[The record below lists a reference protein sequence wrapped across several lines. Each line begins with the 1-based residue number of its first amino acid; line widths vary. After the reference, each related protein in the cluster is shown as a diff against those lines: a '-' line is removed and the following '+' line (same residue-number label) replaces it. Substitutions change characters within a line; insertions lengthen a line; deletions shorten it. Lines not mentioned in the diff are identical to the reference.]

1 MPEAGRRLWTARS
14 LGSAFQH
21 RVFYSLIRLGGRRA
35 AYGLLYPVTAWYV
48 LFRPSVRKRAA
59 PYLRRRFPEHG
70 PAGRLLDCFRLCL
83 ALGRVLVDRAVLG
96 ILGPDCLEWRL
107 DGWEELQALLGE
119 GRGLI
124 LLMAHAGSW
133 QVAMG
138 ALARLGAPASV
149 LIHREEGDV
158 DRHFFE
164 HGKGPAPL
172 SLIDPAGSLGGTPE
186 MLRVLERG
194 ELLGIMGDR
203 PWGGPRGHLAVTF
216 LGDEIPVPFSPYRLA
231 SATGAPIAVLFPYR
245 SEHGSY
251 GVRLARVIRVPGELG
266 RGPAAYGPYAE
277 QYIQALEAFIRDH
290 PYQFFN
296 FFDMWS
302 PIHGDKSSPE
312 ADPRGRTEAPGPGG
326 PGLR

>member
-1 MPEAGRRLWTARS
+1 MPEAGQRLWSARS

-21 RVFYSLIRLGGRRA
+21 RVFYALIRLGGRRA
-35 AYGLLYPVTAWYV
+35 AYGLLYPVAAWYA
-48 LFRPSVRKRAA
+48 LFRPAVRKRAA
-59 PYLRRRFPEHG
+59 PYLRRRFPGRG
-70 PAGRLLDCFRLCL
+70 PAGRLLDFFRLCL

-96 ILGPDCLEWRL
+96 ILGPGSLEWRL
-107 DGWEELQALLGE
+107 EGREELQALLGE

-138 ALARLGAPASV
+138 GLARLGPPASV

-172 SLIDPAGSLGGTPE
+172 SLIDPAGHLGGILE
-186 MLRVLERG
+186 MLRVLEKG
-194 ELLGIMGDR
+194 ELLCIMGDR
-203 PWGGPRGHLAVTF
+203 LMGGSRSSVPVTF
-216 LGDEIPVPFSPYRLA
+216 LGGEIPVPFSPYRLA

-245 SEHGSY
+245 SEHDSY
-251 GVRLARVIRVPGELG
+251 GVRLARVIRVPGDLG
-266 RGPAAYGPYAE
+266 RDPAAYRLYA
-277 QYIQALEAFIRDH
+277 QQFIRALEAFVREQ

-302 PIHGDKSSPE
+302 PIHGDPSSPE